1 MPDRSH
7 DRFATALFRLL
18 AARPGFR
25 AVGVLALHR
34 PICQP
39 VTETPE
45 LSGLRHPGPQDGWP
59 IPASATAPAR
69 VDPARLGL
77 AARFAAVAPIGAS
90 EGTGIAGFLVIA
102 SREPRRL
109 TPALSR
115 WMADAAALAAPLLA
129 PGPVGAGAAAG
140 ATPKVTA
147 RPRAAA
153 ERFVETAFRARRPST
168 PAGLMILDLDRFR
181 AVNEALGAAAGD
193 ALLAV
198 TGTRLQQA
206 LDSGDR
212 LLRLEGDRF
221 VIVAPRDAVGLR
233 ALADRLLQA
242 VRQPAVLD
250 GRTVLM
256 QASIGI
262 VAADAGEPT
271 SLLLMQADTALR
283 RAKIEGRARFLLH
296 EPTQDALMVEKS
308 RLELDLANA
317 VDNGEMHLVY
327 QPYVDLRDGRI
338 SGVEA
343 LLRWRHPVRGELQP
357 AAFIPLAEATGLI
370 LPMGRWALRT
380 ALARARQWPG
390 RLELA
395 VNISPLQF
403 HQPGFL
409 TEVDAALADTGF
421 PAERLELEITETV
434 LMRDNPETIG
444 QLRALIARG
453 IRIALDDFGTGYS
466 ALAYLARLPHH
477 RIKLDKAFVQD
488 LANPATA
495 ELIRAIIALA
505 RAQGIAVTAEGV
517 ERPEHLALV
526 RRAGFTHAQ
535 GYATG
540 APIPDPAALVDAAGE
555 IQPCNS

>member
-206 LDSGDR
+206 LDPGDR

-242 VRQPAVLD
+242 VSQPPVLD

-262 VAADAGEPT
+262 VGGRRRRADVVAFDAGRHRASPR
-271 SLLLMQADTALR
+271 QDRGPR
-283 RAKIEGRARFLLH
+283 RASLLH

-317 VDNGEMHLVY
+317 VDDGEMHLVY

-370 LPMGRWALRT
+370 LPIGRWALRT
-380 ALARARQWPG
+380 ALARASAMARPAGARGQHLAAAVPPAGVSRRGRRRARRHRLPG
-390 RLELA
+390 R
-395 VNISPLQF
+395 
-403 HQPGFL
+403 
-409 TEVDAALADTGF
+409 
-421 PAERLELEITETV
+421 
-434 LMRDNPETIG
+434 
-444 QLRALIARG
+444 
-453 IRIALDDFGTGYS
+453 
-466 ALAYLARLPHH
+466 
-477 RIKLDKAFVQD
+477 
-488 LANPATA
+488 
-495 ELIRAIIALA
+495 
-505 RAQGIAVTAEGV
+505 
-517 ERPEHLALV
+517 
-526 RRAGFTHAQ
+526 
-535 GYATG
+535 
-540 APIPDPAALVDAAGE
+540 AAGARDHRDGAHAR
-555 IQPCNS
+555 QSGDDRRSSGR